1 MLFHSLPKYAKTIA
15 MLTKM
20 RTPLMINASPA
31 E

>member
-1 MLFHSLPKYAKTIA
+1 MLHHSLLKCTKTIV